1 MTVITEKADDDVD
14 AFDALESEEKEFI
27 KVRIVLSKSSLTS
40 ADHFHY
46 QDAEIDRILKAF
58 RLDA

>member
-27 KVRIVLSKSSLTS
+27 KVPIVLCPT
-40 ADHFHY
+40 
-46 QDAEIDRILKAF
+46 
-58 RLDA
+58 

>member
-27 KVRIVLSKSSLTS
+27 KVRVVLSL
-40 ADHFHY
+40 
-46 QDAEIDRILKAF
+46 ILV
-58 RLDA
+58 